1 MRVFVKRGEEMKRQT
16 LKKIA
21 PLSARRDLQEN
32 IKRERD
38 NVNNSSVQDR
48 AQAQKEAKKWEDTL
62 ENSRP
67 ETLTTEAKNAMW
79 KRAKLLKD
87 EFTVGM
93 LSNDELHPVSM
104 VEKNGVISTIVDR
117 EKMKSLNSVARQM
130 AWNNKNEVKVKE
142 YKNIMR
148 HLCPD
153 NPAATD
159 IEKYRGYKR
168 TG

>member
-1 MRVFVKRGEEMKRQT
+1 MRIFVKRGEEVRRQM
-16 LKKIA
+16 LKKVA

-32 IKRERD
+32 IRRERE
-38 NVNNSSVQDR
+38 NLRNSSIQDKWR
-48 AQAQKEAKKWEDTL
+48 AQKEAKKWEDTL

-67 ETLTTEAKNAMW
+67 ETLTVEAKNAMW

-93 LSNDELHPVSM
+93 LSNDELHPVSKI
-104 VEKNGVISTIVDR
+104 EKNGVISTVVDR
-117 EKMKSLNSVARQM
+117 AKMKSLNSVSRQM
-130 AWNNKNEVKVKE
+130 AWNKKNETKVRE

-148 HLCPD
+148 HLMPD
-153 NPAATD
+153 DPSATD
-159 IEKYRGYKR
+159 IEKYRGFGK